1 MRPKPLSKENIENA
15 CAKTLSN
22 RAAARYLGCSY
33 NHYKVYAKLYKL
45 EDGRS
50 MFEAHLNRSGKG
62 IPKFLSTNGKHTAL
76 VDILEGRVPLYN
88 FTPQKIRDR
97 LIVEGFLEER
107 CHKCDFHE
115 KRVLDSKCPLIL
127 NFIDGNKK
135 NYKLSNL
142 ELVCYN
148 CFFLY
153 VNDVFS
159 ERQVNHLEDYTP
171 VPSTQKVD
179 WETTETLAEHFK
191 YLSVKEDPS
200 KSMDGTEFISR
211 LK

>member
-1 MRPKPLSKENIENA
+1 MPLAKPFTREDILRA
-15 CAKTLSN
+15 MAKTKSN

-33 NHYKVYAKLYKL
+33 IHYKKYAKLYKNEEGKTL
-45 EDGRS
+45 
-50 MFEAHLNRSGKG
+50 FEVHLNRSGKG

-115 KRVLDSKCPLIL
+115 KRVIDNKCPLIL

-148 CFFLY
+148 CYFLY
-153 VNDVFS
+153 INDVFT
-159 ERQVNHLEDYTP
+159 EKQINHLEDYTP
-171 VPSTQKVD
+171 IPSTQEIN
-179 WETTETLAEHFK
+179 WETNEALEEHFK
-191 YLSVKEDPS
+191 YLSAGTEPQ
-200 KSMDGTEFISR
+200 SMDGSEFISK